1 MPNHKKWSK
10 NSRALKN
17 DKHDKKIT
25 AQMPNWAK
33 NMRILSE
40 IKQKLYNIEEI
51 QETLNEIE
59 TFLTK

>member
-1 MPNHKKWSK
+1 MEITERVRTRGHWRTTNMT
-10 NSRALKN
+10 
-17 DKHDKKIT
+17 KKIT

>member
-1 MPNHKKWSK
+1 M
-10 NSRALKN
+10 L
-17 DKHDKKIT
+17 
-25 AQMPNWAK
+25 NWAK